1 MRKKDAREEKEDM
14 YLNFIKPGNLSPQG
28 WLLKQLQL
36 QASGLNGN
44 LDKIWPDVKDSKW
57 LGGDCEGWERLPYF
71 LDGFIP
77 MAYLLR
83 DEYSGV
89 LSSKVKEDL
98 MAFLEKY
105 SSANP
110 EWMNIRASLKAF
122 GLQELPAEMLLATI
136 RNYFKV
142 NDIEP
147 KFGS

>member
-1 MRKKDAREEKEDM
+1 MNLVAEKE
-14 YLNFIKPGNLSPQG
+14 
-28 WLLKQLQL
+28 
-36 QASGLNGN
+36 SGRFVSDHDLTKHRN
-44 LDKIWPDVKDSKW
+44 DVFH
-57 LGGDCEGWERLPYF
+57 L
-71 LDGFIP
+71 
-77 MAYLLR
+77 AYLLR

-142 NDIEP
+142 NDIE
-147 KFGS
+147 